1 MSTQEQLIPVKR
13 DYKSRMFKLIFD
25 DKRKL
30 LELYNAVSGK
40 KYTNPE
46 LLTINTLEN
55 AIYMSMQNDISFII
69 DSRLSLYE
77 HQSTYNPNMALRFL
91 FYLSDLYSDLTK
103 NQNLY
108 GSKRVSIP
116 TPRFVVFY
124 NGRDKRPDYEVLK
137 LSDLYTVEDEEY
149 ALELTVDVININKGH
164 NAKLMEACKDLCDY
178 AEYTYRVRKYAES
191 MSIEAAVDKSMKE
204 CIREGILK
212 DFLEKHRTEA
222 RAMSIYEYNEEEHM
236 RMEREDAFEDGRKEG
251 QEAERTKIF
260 ELISKMSADGIAE
273 QISRLAKEPAFYE
286 EMMKKYNL

>member
-1 MSTQEQLIPVKR
+1 M
-13 DYKSRMFKLIFD
+13 
-25 DKRKL
+25 
-30 LELYNAVSGK
+30 
-40 KYTNPE
+40 
-46 LLTINTLEN
+46 
-55 AIYMSMQNDISFII
+55 
-69 DSRLSLYE
+69 
-77 HQSTYNPNMALRFL
+77 
-91 FYLSDLYSDLTK
+91 
-103 NQNLY
+103 
-108 GSKRVSIP
+108 
-116 TPRFVVFY
+116 
-124 NGRDKRPDYEVLK
+124 
-137 LSDLYTVEDEEY
+137 
-149 ALELTVDVININKGH
+149 
-164 NAKLMEACKDLCDY
+164 CDY